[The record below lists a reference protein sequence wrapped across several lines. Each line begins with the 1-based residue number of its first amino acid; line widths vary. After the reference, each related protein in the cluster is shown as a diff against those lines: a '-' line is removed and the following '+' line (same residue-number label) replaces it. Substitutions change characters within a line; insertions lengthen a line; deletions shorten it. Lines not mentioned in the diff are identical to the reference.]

1 MSWLCRCINF
11 FKIPFWLG
19 WRYTRVAKGTR
30 RNRFISFISTLS
42 MVGIALGVMALIVV
56 LSVMNGFQKEVR
68 ERMLSVVA
76 HIEVVSTSNQ
86 GVNHWQSLASQL
98 SKSPQVLASAPF
110 IQGQGML
117 GFGDQIRGVMFR
129 GIEFEHEKNVSAL
142 IEHIPAKTIQAFSQ
156 QSFGVLLGQGLARA
170 LGVREGDSVT
180 LALANQNA
188 GLLGALPR
196 FKSLQVVG
204 LVDTGH
210 FEYDSTLV
218 LLKMSD
224 AAKLV
229 QMDDAVSGVRLR
241 VQNLDD
247 APMIARQIQRDLP
260 ADLYAA
266 DWSMN
271 NRSWFAAVQTE
282 KRMMFIILTL
292 IIAVA
297 AFNLVSMLVM
307 TVTDKESQIAILRTL
322 GFRAKQ
328 VMAVFM
334 TQGCILG
341 ILGTLWGAGLGV
353 LLSLSLGGVVSTV
366 EAWFG
371 FELLPRD
378 VYLISNLPSDLRL
391 KDVITVSV
399 VSLVLAVVA
408 TVYPSYRAAKVDPA
422 RALRHE

>member
-1 MSWLCRCINF
+1 
-11 FKIPFWLG
+11 
-19 WRYTRVAKGTR
+19 V
-30 RNRFISFISTLS
+30 
-42 MVGIALGVMALIVV
+42 
-56 LSVMNGFQKEVR
+56 
-68 ERMLSVVA
+68 
-76 HIEVVSTSNQ
+76 
-86 GVNHWQSLASQL
+86 
-98 SKSPQVLASAPF
+98 
-110 IQGQGML
+110 
-117 GFGDQIRGVMFR
+117 
-129 GIEFEHEKNVSAL
+129 
-142 IEHIPAKTIQAFSQ
+142 
-156 QSFGVLLGQGLARA
+156 
-170 LGVREGDSVT
+170 
-180 LALANQNA
+180 ANQNA

-341 ILGTLWGAGLGV
+341 ILGTLWGVVLGV